1 MSIAGLGLEI
11 IAACA
16 PSVAP
21 ATVQQIVEVESKGN
35 PLAINVNGA
44 ALSRQPRDAVDAAN
58 LAREYI
64 RQGYTVDL
72 GLMQVNSTN
81 LPKLDYTIE
90 DMFDTCKNLRAGA
103 AVLSNFF
110 TLALTHYPA
119 PQTALRA
126 ALSAYNTGSFTLGFA
141 NGYVAK
147 YVGADTGAPVHFSR
161 TPGASGAPINPFT
174 ATTVVYVRQLK
185 ETTMTKETT
194 LPVISRNEEDAGVP
208 GVRVELTA
216 EQAER
221 NGAFEETAMSEEDAW
236 ESNTDLATDPNATG
250 IVIGGHLGGA
260 ADAKR

>member
-1 MSIAGLGLEI
+1 MSIAGLGLEL

-16 PSVAP
+16 PTVAP
-21 ATVQQIVEVESKGN
+21 ATVQQIIEVESNGN

-44 ALSRQPRDAVDAAN
+44 VLSRQPRDAADAVN

-72 GLMQVNSTN
+72 GLMQINSAN
-81 LPKLDYTIE
+81 LPKLHYTIE

-103 AVLSNFF
+103 AVLSNFY
-110 TLALTHYPA
+110 TLALGHYPA

-126 ALSAYNTGSFTLGFA
+126 ALSAYNTGSFTLGFS

-147 YVGADTGAPVHFSR
+147 YVGADTGAPVHFTR
-161 TPGASGAPINPFT
+161 TPAAVGPPINPFT
-174 ATTVVYVRQLK
+174 ASTVVYARQQ
-185 ETTMTKETT
+185 EITTMTKETT

-208 GVRVELTA
+208 GAQVELTA

-221 NGAFEETAMSEEDAW
+221 NGAFEETAMSEADAW
-236 ESNTDLATDPNATG
+236 ESNGDLATDPHATG
-250 IVIGGHLGGA
+250 IVMHGNLV
-260 ADAKR
+260 ADAKE